1 MESLDRFIAALPAPL
16 EHVTTDSRQVR
27 PNSLFVAVPGVARD
41 GADYV
46 PQALANGAQAVV
58 LERPLPDLAVPSLVV
73 PSARWAVAYLSAY
86 LQDFPARHLT
96 MIGVTGTD
104 GKTTTANLLF
114 QILQAAGIRAGMIST
129 VNAVLG
135 GRVAETGLHVTTP
148 DAPDVQAYLAEMRQ
162 AGLTHCILETTS
174 HGLAQ
179 HRVSVCDFDVAVMT
193 NLSHEHLD
201 YHGDLASYRAAKAML
216 FQSLSTAVRKPGQPK
231 VAVLNA
237 DDESYDFFREIPADR
252 HLAYSL
258 GRPAEL
264 QARSIEFRPDSTRF
278 ELLTGTEC
286 FPVET
291 HLLGRFN
298 VSNVLAAAGAA
309 LGLNIGPPAIQAG
322 VAALAGIPGR
332 MERIE
337 GTHPFLLVVDFA
349 HTPNALR
356 RAIET
361 GREMAAPNGRVVTVF
376 GSAGLR
382 DVDKRRLMAEVSA
395 RTADLTILTAED
407 PRTESLDDILADMAA
422 GCVAE
427 GGVEGESFF
436 RAPDRLCAIYQ
447 AMELARPG
455 DVVLVCGKGHEQSMC
470 FGTVEYPWDER
481 TAVRRALHAF
491 LRQQPPP
498 DSGLPTAGSCPG

>member
-1 MESLDRFIAALPAPL
+1 MPVPL

-41 GADYV
+41 GADFI

-58 LERPLPDLAVPSLVV
+58 MERPLPDLPVPSLVV

-86 LQDFPARHLT
+86 LHDFPARHLT

-135 GRVAETGLHVTTP
+135 DRVAETGLHVTTP
-148 DAPDVQAYLAEMRQ
+148 DAPEVQAYLAEMRH

-179 HRVSVCDFDVAVMT
+179 HRVSVCDFDVAVLT

-201 YHGDLASYRAAKAML
+201 YHGNLEAYRAAKAML

-237 DDESYDFFREIPADR
+237 DYESFAFFRAIPADR

-258 GRPAEL
+258 DRPAEL

-278 ELLTGTEC
+278 ELLMGGTSY
-286 FPVET
+286 PVET

-309 LGLNIGPPAIQAG
+309 LGLNIEPAAIQAG

-337 GTHPFLLVVDFA
+337 GPQPFLLVVDFA
-349 HTPNALR
+349 HTPNALQ

-361 GREMAAPNGRVVTVF
+361 GREMVAPDGRVITVF

-382 DVDKRRLMAEVSA
+382 DVAKRRLMAEVSA
-395 RTADLTILTAED
+395 RAADLTILTAED

-422 GCVAE
+422 GCAAE
-427 GGVEGESFF
+427 GGVENVSFF
-436 RAPDRLCAIYQ
+436 RTPDRLGAIYR
-447 AMELARPG
+447 ALELARPG
-455 DVVLVCGKGHEQSMC
+455 DVVLGLWQRAR
-470 FGTVEYPWDER
+470 TVDVLWDCR
-481 TAVRRALHAF
+481 VPL
-491 LRQQPPP
+491 
-498 DSGLPTAGSCPG
+498 G